1 MNSPMFA
8 SCVARNSEYSEGST
22 IVVAA
27 ALWCAVSA
35 HPSRCM
41 FMGTRTRKCGRA
53 RLAQIRVKR
62 DRRRSKIEA
71 SSCLRETLAGTVKS
85 QLALKSENKTKGNR

>member
-1 MNSPMFA
+1 MFA
-8 SCVARNSEYSEGST
+8 SCVARSSEYSGEST

-27 ALWCAVSA
+27 APWCAVSA
-35 HPSRCM
+35 RPSRCM
-41 FMGTRTRKCGRA
+41 FMGTRTRKCAHA
-53 RLAQIRVKR
+53 RLAQIHVKR

-85 QLALKSENKTKGNR
+85 QSELKSENKTKGNR